1 MRVLATLQTFFS
13 VQQAKRWPVDD
24 RRALLRFFYD
34 VVTADGIVSA
44 DELKAIEEAAHT
56 YGVPLGDVIPLGLG
70 WAMGELSK
78 DPAKLKTAC
87 ILAAHV
93 FFKDGDLDAAE
104 QKFVDEISTKYEI
117 PNNVL
122 KSTIE
127 SLRQQKLDEA
137 LKAIHDEAFGA
148 GGPAPHEDTPVEED
162 AHRRDVSDT

>member
-24 RRALLRFFYD
+24 RRALLRLVYD

-44 DELKAIEEAAHT
+44 DELKAIEEASHT
-56 YGVPLGDVIPLGLG
+56 YGVPLQDVIPLGVG

-87 ILAAHV
+87 LLAAHV
-93 FFKDGDLDAAE
+93 FFKDGDLDTAE
-104 QKFVDEISTKYEI
+104 QKFVEEISTKYQI
-117 PNNVL
+117 PDNIL

-137 LKAIHDEAFGA
+137 LKSIHDEAFGE
-148 GGPAPHEDTPVEED
+148 GGPVPHEDTPLEQD
-162 AHRRDVSDT
+162 AHRRDVGDT